1 MLYGIQYFLIISSYL
16 VYNNCFAS
24 PLGIAFLWFVM
35 IACDRKQLRFCKI
48 ASLFSDVIRDFQ
60 SVVFA
65 FHDVYIHL
73 SINCQ
78 FWRENCAISGA
89 VKHVIIYVFRS
100 NSSDERHIL
109 SKSVDLARK
118 KRYVKRM
125 LLGNSTFSCGMS
137 YMSSMSVSG
146 AKKLCQVYINS

>member
-1 MLYGIQYFLIISSYL
+1 MVAY
-16 VYNNCFAS
+16 
-24 PLGIAFLWFVM
+24 
-35 IACDRKQLRFCKI
+35 DRKQLRFCKI

-60 SVVFA
+60 SVAFA

-73 SINCQ
+73 SISCQ
-78 FWRENCAISGA
+78 FWRKNCAMSG
-89 VKHVIIYVFRS
+89 VVEHVIIIVFFLEVTVVTNVTYCQYPQIWR
-100 NSSDERHIL
+100 E
-109 SKSVDLARK
+109 

-125 LLGNSTFSCGMS
+125 LLGNLSFSCGMS